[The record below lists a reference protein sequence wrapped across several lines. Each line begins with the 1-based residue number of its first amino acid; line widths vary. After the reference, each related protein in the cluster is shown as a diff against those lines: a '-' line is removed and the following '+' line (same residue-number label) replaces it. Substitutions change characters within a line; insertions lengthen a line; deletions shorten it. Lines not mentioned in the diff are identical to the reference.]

1 MIALTGI
8 INVFNSIFDFIN
20 KNPKF
25 FLGVIFAL
33 LIVLLFKQ
41 CDNIKGLKNE
51 IEIKEVEY
59 ENEKNRFFN
68 NIENL
73 KDSVEFVEEDNV
85 YIKSLLRVREGE
97 LQLLNRKLNDAK
109 INIQELADKLDENVE
124 VKNIYVTDVS
134 SEIVTNDVMT
144 NIERDSVGNIGL
156 GIKDSNQIYTLETQS
171 WFKLRPF
178 KDSLKLE
185 LVDRFGIGKSSQLKH
200 NLNFSLTLSQLE
212 MENGLTRVVV
222 QPTDSNGD
230 PIPPSI
236 LQIPFVN
243 GVEFMDI
250 KPNIIQSP
258 TKRKSRRGFG
268 MLIGPSYGLY
278 SIDGSFQPTWGIG
291 ISVGY
296 KIF

>member
-1 MIALTGI
+1 MILTSI
-8 INVFNSIFDFIN
+8 LNSINGIFGFI
-20 KNPKF
+20 KKHPTF

-51 IEIKEVEY
+51 IEITEVES

-68 NIENL
+68 NIKNL
-73 KDSVEFVEEDNV
+73 KDSVEFVEEDNI
-85 YIKSLLRVREGE
+85 YIKSLLRVKEGE
-97 LQLLNRKLNDAK
+97 LKILDSKLNDSK
-109 INIQELADKLDENVE
+109 INIQNLVNKIDENIE
-124 VKNIYVTDVS
+124 IKNVYVTDIS
-134 SEIVTNDVMT
+134 SEIITNDVMT
-144 NIERDSVGNIGL
+144 NIERDSIGNIGL
-156 GIKDSNQIYTLETQS
+156 GIKDSNQIYSIETQS

-185 LVDRFGIGKSSQLKH
+185 LVDKFGLGNSSLLKH

-222 QPTDSNGD
+222 QPTDTYGK

-236 LQIPFVN
+236 LHIPFVN

-250 KPNIIQSP
+250 KPNIIESP
-258 TKRKSRRGFG
+258 PIRKSRRGFG

-278 SIDGSFQPTWGIG
+278 SVDGAFQPTWGIG

>member
-8 INVFNSIFDFIN
+8 INVFNSIFDFIK

-51 IEIKEVEY
+51 IEIKEVKY

-85 YIKSLLRVREGE
+85 YVKSLLRVREGE
-97 LQLLNRKLNDAK
+97 LQLLDRKLNDAK

-222 QPTDSNGD
+222 QPTDNNGN

>member
-8 INVFNSIFDFIN
+8 INVFNSIFDFIK

-51 IEIKEVEY
+51 IEIKEVKY

-85 YIKSLLRVREGE
+85 YVKSLLRVREGE
-97 LQLLNRKLNDAK
+97 LQLLDRKLNDAK

-134 SEIVTNDVMT
+134 SEIVTNDIMT

-222 QPTDSNGD
+222 QPTDNNGN

>member
-1 MIALTGI
+1 MIALTSI
-8 INVFNSIFDFIN
+8 INVFNSIFDFIK

-85 YIKSLLRVREGE
+85 YVKSLLRVREGE
-97 LQLLNRKLNDAK
+97 LQLLDRKLNDAK

-134 SEIVTNDVMT
+134 
-144 NIERDSVGNIGL
+144 
-156 GIKDSNQIYTLETQS
+156 
-171 WFKLRPF
+171 
-178 KDSLKLE
+178 
-185 LVDRFGIGKSSQLKH
+185 
-200 NLNFSLTLSQLE
+200 
-212 MENGLTRVVV
+212 
-222 QPTDSNGD
+222 
-230 PIPPSI
+230 
-236 LQIPFVN
+236 
-243 GVEFMDI
+243 
-250 KPNIIQSP
+250 
-258 TKRKSRRGFG
+258 
-268 MLIGPSYGLY
+268 
-278 SIDGSFQPTWGIG
+278 
-291 ISVGY
+291 
-296 KIF
+296 

>member
-1 MIALTGI
+1 MIVLTSV
-8 INVFNSIFDFIN
+8 INVFNSIFDFIK

-85 YIKSLLRVREGE
+85 YVKSLLRVREGE
-97 LQLLNRKLNDAK
+97 LQLLDKKLNDAK

-185 LVDRFGIGKSSQLKH
+185 LVYRFGIGKSSQLKH

-222 QPTDSNGD
+222 QPTDNNGN

>member
-8 INVFNSIFDFIN
+8 INVFNSIFDFIK

-25 FLGVIFAL
+25 FLGVIFTL

-85 YIKSLLRVREGE
+85 YVKSLLRVREGE
-97 LQLLNRKLNDAK
+97 LQLLDKKLNDAK

-222 QPTDSNGD
+222 QPTDNNGN

>member
-1 MIALTGI
+1 MIALTSI
-8 INVFNSIFDFIN
+8 INVFNSIFDFIK

-85 YIKSLLRVREGE
+85 YVKSLLRVREGE
-97 LQLLNRKLNDAK
+97 LQLLDRKLNDAK

-222 QPTDSNGD
+222 QPTDNNGN

-258 TKRKSRRGFG
+258 PKRKSRRGFG